1 METVASIKYL
11 NEASRTA
18 SRSGQMELNC
28 NA

>member
-18 SRSGQMELNC
+18 SRLGQMESNC
-28 NA
+28 HA

>member
-1 METVASIKYL
+1 MENITSIKYL

-28 NA
+28 HA